1 MTMIRVV
8 LTDDHP
14 IVLDGL
20 EQLFLR
26 EKDFEIVAR
35 CMNGEDAIRTVKH
48 HKPDV
53 LVLDIQM
60 PRMNGLEVLREIH
73 EQKLP
78 TRVVLLTAAL
88 DEDQVM
94 EAMRL
99 GVAGLVLKEMA
110 SKRLVQCVRHVS
122 GGEQWLE
129 SSLVSKA
136 LEKMMKREQGSRE
149 VAKVLTPR
157 ETEVVKMAAT
167 GLRNKEIAEKLQI
180 SEGTVKIHLHAIYEK
195 LQISGRVELT
205 LFARDKGLT

>member
-35 CMNGEDAIRTVKH
+35 CVDGEEALRAVKH

-60 PRMNGLEVLREIH
+60 PRMNGLQVLREIH

-122 GGEQWLE
+122 GGDQWLE

-149 VAKVLTPR
+149 VARVLTPR
-157 ETEVVKMAAT
+157 ETEVVKMVAT

-180 SEGTVKIHLHAIYEK
+180 SEGTVKIHLHTIYEK
-195 LQISGRVELT
+195 LHITGRVELS
-205 LFARDKGLT
+205 LFARDKGLM

>member
-35 CMNGEDAIRTVKH
+35 CVNGEEALRTVKH

-60 PRMNGLEVLREIH
+60 PRMNGLQVLREIH
-73 EQKLP
+73 DQKLP

-122 GGEQWLE
+122 GGDQWLE

-149 VAKVLTPR
+149 VARVLTPR
-157 ETEVVKMAAT
+157 ETEVVKMVAT

-195 LQISGRVELT
+195 LQITGRVELS
-205 LFARDKGLT
+205 LFARDKGLM

>member
-35 CMNGEDAIRTVKH
+35 CVNGEEALRTVKH

-60 PRMNGLEVLREIH
+60 PLMNGLQVLREIH
-73 EQKLP
+73 DQKLP

-122 GGEQWLE
+122 GGDQWLE

-149 VAKVLTPR
+149 VARVLTPR
-157 ETEVVKMAAT
+157 ETEVVKMVAT

-195 LQISGRVELT
+195 LQITGRVELS
-205 LFARDKGLT
+205 LFARDKGLM

>member
-1 MTMIRVV
+1 MIRVV

-35 CMNGEDAIRTVKH
+35 CVNGEDALRTVKH

-60 PRMNGLEVLREIH
+60 PRMNGLQVLREIH

-149 VAKVLTPR
+149 VARVLTPR

-167 GLRNKEIAEKLQI
+167 GLRNKEIGEKLQI

-195 LQISGRVELT
+195 LQITGRVELT
-205 LFARDKGLT
+205 LFARDKGLL

>member
-1 MTMIRVV
+1 MIRVV

-20 EQLFLR
+20 EQLLLR

-35 CMNGEDAIRTVKH
+35 CVNGEDALRTVRH

-60 PRMNGLEVLREIH
+60 PQMNGLEVLRAIH
-73 EQKLP
+73 DEKLP

-94 EAMRL
+94 DAMRL

-122 GGEQWLE
+122 GGDQWLE

-136 LEKMMKREQGSRE
+136 LEKMMKREQGTRE
-149 VAKVLTPR
+149 VARVLTPR
-157 ETEVVKMAAT
+157 ETEVVKMVAT
-167 GLRNKEIAEKLQI
+167 GLRNKEIAEKLGI

-195 LQISGRVELT
+195 LKITGRVELT
-205 LFARDKGLT
+205 LFARDKGLM

>member
-35 CMNGEDAIRTVKH
+35 CVNGEDAIRAVRH

-60 PRMNGLEVLREIH
+60 PRMNGLQVLREIH
-73 EQKLP
+73 EQKIP

-122 GGEQWLE
+122 GGDQWLE

-149 VAKVLTPR
+149 VARVLTPR
-157 ETEVVKMAAT
+157 ETEVVKMVAT
-167 GLRNKEIAEKLQI
+167 GLRNKEIGEKLQI

-195 LQISGRVELT
+195 LQITGRVELT
-205 LFARDKGLT
+205 LFARDKGLL

>member
-35 CMNGEDAIRTVKH
+35 CVNGEDALRTVKH

-60 PRMNGLEVLREIH
+60 PRMNGLQVLREIH

-149 VAKVLTPR
+149 VARVLTPR

-167 GLRNKEIAEKLQI
+167 GLRNKEIGEKLQI

-195 LQISGRVELT
+195 LQITGRVELT
-205 LFARDKGLT
+205 LFARDKGLL

>member
-35 CMNGEDAIRTVKH
+35 CVDGEEALRTVKH
-48 HKPDV
+48 HKPDI

-60 PRMNGLEVLREIH
+60 PRMNGLQVLREIH
-73 EQKLP
+73 DQKLP

-122 GGEQWLE
+122 GGDQWLE

-149 VAKVLTPR
+149 VARVLTPR
-157 ETEVVKMAAT
+157 ETEVVKMVAT
-167 GLRNKEIAEKLQI
+167 GMRNKEIAEKLQI
-180 SEGTVKIHLHAIYEK
+180 SEGTVKIHLHTIYEK
-195 LQISGRVELT
+195 LQITGRVELS
-205 LFARDKGLT
+205 LFARDKGLM

>member
-35 CMNGEDAIRTVKH
+35 CVNGEEALRTVKH

-60 PRMNGLEVLREIH
+60 PRMNGLQVLREIH
-73 EQKLP
+73 DQKLP

-122 GGEQWLE
+122 GGDQWLE

-149 VAKVLTPR
+149 VARVLTPR
-157 ETEVVKMAAT
+157 ETEVVKMVAT

-195 LQISGRVELT
+195 LQITGRVELS
-205 LFARDKGLT
+205 LFARDKGLI